1 MILLQE
7 IFLKVFNMS
16 LTASIAILAVMLL
29 RLLIHKA
36 PKQYSYLLWGIVL
49 FRLLC
54 PISFQAPFSLLNFTG
69 ISANGIG
76 EMEYASQSGIA
87 GAQTQ
92 TPVEAGSQKGLPS
105 VGSADGI
112 TNRSKAGEPSADGIA
127 NHSKTGGASAVGISN
142 SRKAG
147 GATAS
152 FSGSADALPET
163 LSVPE
168 ADLSRSSDM
177 RHSQPLAVCSMVWL
191 LGIAALG
198 IYSLCS
204 SMRLR
209 RQVACAILLQGN
221 IYLADHIPSPFAFGL
236 LRPRIYLPSSVREK
250 ECGYLI
256 LHEQYHIRRR
266 DCLVKLLAFL
276 AVCLHWM
283 NPLVWLAFALAM
295 KDMEMSCDEAVV
307 QRMGDDVRAEYA
319 ESLLRFAVG
328 RQRISGIPLAF
339 GEGNAKERIRN
350 IMGCQ
355 KPAAAVIILALLT
368 CLIGAAC
375 LGTNPASVP
384 ETLAWAKNLSQDDVA
399 SVALVAMP
407 QEAEKQY
414 RQFSPEEWEGVISLI
429 RQCRGSY
436 LTSHEDMEGGS
447 IIFYL
452 TMKDG
457 TEHEVGNLGNA
468 YLYIDGDYYDAGYD
482 WLSSWGKEYGEG
494 NARLPEDFYGQGEDL
509 SGASEKEN
517 SSSSGGESVKDGN
530 ASSSGGE
537 SVKDGSASS
546 SGGESVKDGNASS
559 SGGVSGSEES
569 AVYGTFGR
577 VSVSQEAYSAI
588 WEAILEHNGGVYEG
602 TDRYDVACCSF
613 VGLETEPAA
622 AAESAGAAGSAKP
635 WVTYYG
641 WAYYGEYKIS
651 EVEIEEVGASHV
663 PVALTFAVD
672 EDGCH
677 SLKEY
682 WEPSDG
688 ADFVADI
695 RSKFPPSIVEDGLDS
710 QRFVERQIRE
720 CYAQAIA
727 STQADAEPMVAH
739 LLERICDASSALD
752 ASDSSLLPA
761 SSNPG
766 DYIEAHIAE
775 YRKLHYLGDE
785 TLKYC
790 LKRFAQGGEEGLE
803 GHIMA
808 RACER
813 ILEERWKM
821 PIEASAAATGQE
833 WYDALKAQVD
843 GWEER
848 PIAAEEE
855 IPLSILKIGIPVQV
869 AGGTGWARERKAVPS
884 EENHLKIQYYD
895 NVLEA
900 QCTLW
905 AAKDSELGLPAI
917 EYDPSKEETW
927 GAEDASGRMV
937 TVRVQHAKGQAL
949 ASWEHGDYKFA
960 ISADVPDSQA
970 DTAPVPKM
978 ALEIVRQLE

>member
-29 RLLIHKA
+29 RFLIHKA

-92 TPVEAGSQKGLPS
+92 TPVEAGSQKGLPP
-105 VGSADGI
+105 VGFADGI

-198 IYSLCS
+198 IYSLRS

-209 RQVACAILLQGN
+209 RQVACAIPLQGN

-236 LRPRIYLPSSVREK
+236 LRPRIYLPSSVHEK
-250 ECGYLI
+250 ECGYLV

-266 DCLVKLLAFL
+266 DCLVKPLAFL

-283 NPLVWLAFALAM
+283 NPLVWLAFALSM

-307 QRMGDDVRAEYA
+307 RRMGDDVRAEYA

-328 RQRISGIPLAF
+328 SQRISGIPLAF

-384 ETLAWAKNLSQDDVA
+384 ETLAWAQNLSQDDVA

-429 RQCRGSY
+429 RQSRGTY

-457 TEHEVGNLGNA
+457 TEHEVGNLGNT

-482 WLSSWGKEYGEG
+482 WLSSWSKEYGEG
-494 NARLPEDFYGQGEDL
+494 NARLPEDFYGEGEEGEEL

-517 SSSSGGESVKDGN
+517 SASSGGASANDGN
-530 ASSSGGE
+530 AP
-537 SVKDGSASS
+537 
-546 SGGESVKDGNASS
+546 S
-559 SGGVSGSEES
+559 SGGVSAEDGNAPLSGGASGSEES

-577 VSVSQEAYSAI
+577 VRVSQEAYSAI

-602 TDRYDVACCSF
+602 TDKYDVACCSF
-613 VGLETEPAA
+613 AGLETEPAK
-622 AAESAGAAGSAKP
+622 AAESDGAAGGAKP

-641 WAYYGEYKIS
+641 WAYYAEYKIS

-677 SLKEY
+677 LLKEY

-688 ADFVADI
+688 AGFVADV
-695 RSKFPPSIVEDGLDS
+695 RSKFPPSVVEEGLDS
-710 QRFVERQIRE
+710 QIFVERQTRE

-739 LLERICDASSALD
+739 LLERICH

-766 DYIEAHIAE
+766 DYIEAHIEE

-821 PIEASAAATGQE
+821 PIKASAAATGQE
-833 WYDALKAQVD
+833 WYDALKAQIG

-848 PIAAEEE
+848 TIAAEEE

-895 NVLEA
+895 HVLEA

-917 EYDPSKEETW
+917 EYDSSKEETW

-937 TVRVQHAKGQAL
+937 TVRVQHAKGQVL

>member
-69 ISANGIG
+69 ISVNGIG

-92 TPVEAGSQKGLPS
+92 TPVEAGSQKGLPP
-105 VGSADGI
+105 VGFAEGI
-112 TNRSKAGEPSADGIA
+112 ANHSKAGEPSADGIA
-127 NHSKTGGASAVGISN
+127 NHSKAGEPSAAGISG

-152 FSGSADALPET
+152 SSRPTDSLPET

-177 RHSQPLAVCSMVWL
+177 QHSQPLAVCSMVWL

-209 RQVACAILLQGN
+209 RQVACAIPLQGN

-266 DCLVKLLAFL
+266 DCLVKPLAFL

-307 QRMGDDVRAEYA
+307 RRMGDDVRAEYA

-350 IMGCQ
+350 IMGYQ

-429 RQCRGSY
+429 RQSRGTY

-457 TEHEVGNLGNA
+457 TEHEVGNLGNT

-494 NARLPEDFYGQGEDL
+494 NARLPEDFYGEGEEGEEL

-517 SSSSGGESVKDGN
+517 SASSGGASAKDGN
-530 ASSSGGE
+530 AP
-537 SVKDGSASS
+537 
-546 SGGESVKDGNASS
+546 S
-559 SGGVSGSEES
+559 SGGVSAEDGNAPSSGGASGSEES

-577 VSVSQEAYSAI
+577 VRVTQEAYSAI

-602 TDRYDVACCSF
+602 TDKYDVACCSF
-613 VGLETEPAA
+613 AGLETEPAK
-622 AAESAGAAGSAKP
+622 AAESGGTAGSAKP

-641 WAYYGEYKIS
+641 WAYYAEYKIS

-688 ADFVADI
+688 AGFVTDV
-695 RSKFPPSIVEDGLDS
+695 RSKFPTSIAEEGLDS
-710 QRFVERQIRE
+710 QIFVERQIRE

-727 STQADAEPMVAH
+727 STQADAGPMVAH
-739 LLERICDASSALD
+739 LLERICHASG
-752 ASDSSLLPA
+752 SSLLPV

-790 LKRFAQGGEEGLE
+790 MKRFAQGGEEGLE

-884 EENHLKIQYYD
+884 EENHLKIQYHD
-895 NVLEA
+895 HVLEA

-937 TVRVQHAKGQAL
+937 TVRVQHAKGQVL